1 MIQDTAPLQE
11 NSVDALLELLK
22 FADRSYTED
31 MLQSP
36 PQSIRAVIP
45 SASSQK
51 SVRRGSPGQTS
62 QKVKRCKLSANWFID
77 VAAVENDEEGDEDEE
92 EDGAEELIHCP
103 QPVGPSGKQSYQQT
117 IDAIIER
124 LNHKIPEEAAFKS
137 PKISQLPGGV
147 TLPPQKSIFIVDFFS
162 GTVYKMFIDS
172 FSYIMVLHSQCQNIR
187 LPVHDVA
194 RISGDDVVMVSS
206 PTVCRGF
213 QSH

>member
-1 MIQDTAPLQE
+1 MIQDTTPLQE

-36 PQSIRAVIP
+36 PQSIGAVVP

-51 SVRRGSPGQTS
+51 CVHRGSPGQTS
-62 QKVKRCKLSANWFID
+62 RKVKCCKLSANWFID
-77 VAAVENDEEGDEDEE
+77 VATVENDEEGDEGDEE

-117 IDAIIER
+117 IDAIIKQ
-124 LNHKIPEEAAFKS
+124 LNCKIPEEVAFKS

-162 GTVYKMFIDS
+162 GI
-172 FSYIMVLHSQCQNIR
+172 VL
-187 LPVHDVA
+187 
-194 RISGDDVVMVSS
+194 
-206 PTVCRGF
+206 
-213 QSH
+213 